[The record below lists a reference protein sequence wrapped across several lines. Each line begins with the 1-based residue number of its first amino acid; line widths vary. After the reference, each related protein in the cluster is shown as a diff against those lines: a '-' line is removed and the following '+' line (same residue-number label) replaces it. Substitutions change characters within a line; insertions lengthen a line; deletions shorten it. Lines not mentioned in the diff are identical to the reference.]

1 VIGEVLATRGY
12 SPFEG
17 LVLTSL
23 LAGMG
28 ISSLL
33 VEVIGS
39 RLSNRVLYVGLL
51 LALSVPAEYPTAL
64 TPFRRPLALPS
75 ELWPRSS
82 GDRAVVS

>member
-51 LALSVPAEYPTAL
+51 LALSVPAEYPTAAHPVQETASL
-64 TPFRRPLALPS
+64 TLR
-75 ELWPRSS
+75 
-82 GDRAVVS
+82 VVAS